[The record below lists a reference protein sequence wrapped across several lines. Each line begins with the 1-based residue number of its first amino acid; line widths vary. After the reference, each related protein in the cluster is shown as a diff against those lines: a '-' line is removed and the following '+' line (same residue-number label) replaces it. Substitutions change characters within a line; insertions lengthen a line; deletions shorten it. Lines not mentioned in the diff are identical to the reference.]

1 MFNLSQDFHRARRE
15 RNRAPVVLFS
25 LINAFGMRVYA
36 RRHPQDEHMGLIK
49 PTRADSL
56 FLADGSRRAGEGA
69 LSLLERGA
77 RVLSLG
83 RLRETLTPLG
93 GDLLASLRQEEPGS
107 LTVVLSNGPAGEQRP
122 FSRLEA
128 LENLLGAVG
137 ELTIGYPGVL
147 ARDYLRRFK
156 GKVVAY
162 RLEDER
168 LTLNLKAV

>member
-15 RNRAPVVLFS
+15 RNQAPVVLFS
-25 LINAFGMRVYA
+25 LINAFGLRVYA
-36 RRHPQDEHMGLIK
+36 QRHPRDDQLGLIQ
-49 PTRADSL
+49 PTRADGQ
-56 FLADGSRRAGEGA
+56 FLADGGRYAGQGA

-77 RVLSLG
+77 RILSLG

-107 LTVVLSNGPAGEQRP
+107 LTVVLANGPAGDTRP

-156 GKVVAY
+156 GKVVSY
-162 RLEDER
+162 RLEAER

>member
-1 MFNLSQDFHRARRE
+1 MFSLSQEFHRARRE

-25 LINAFGMRVYA
+25 LLNAFGMRVYA
-36 RRHPQDEHMGLIK
+36 QRQPRDQQLGLVS
-49 PTRADSL
+49 PTRGDGV
-56 FLADGSRRAGEGA
+56 FLADGSRRAGEGS
-69 LSLLERGA
+69 LNLLERGA

-107 LTVVLSNGPAGEQRP
+107 LTVVLANGPAGGQRP

-128 LENLLGAVG
+128 RENLLGAQG

-147 ARDYLRRFK
+147 PRDYLRRFR
-156 GKVVAY
+156 GRVVSY

-168 LTLNLKAV
+168 LTLNLKAL